1 MEKSSSLW
9 DIPYGTLPESKN
21 RELMSFGDSNLEAQN
36 HQAQNLASVL
46 VCILKCFS
54 EHFFLVWGGEARREG
69 QIGRILKCSDDH
81 VIFEGCY

>member
-54 EHFFLVWGGEARREG
+54 EHFFWYGAGRRGGK
-69 QIGRILKCSDDH
+69 GRLAG
-81 VIFEGCY
+81 F